1 MTPYLNALR
10 QVLEQ
15 GQQRDDRTGV
25 GTISLFGMQQRYN
38 LAEEFKVS
46 IANAHA
52 TIKRMASGKI
62 PKRGVFANIVIQEV
76 V

>member
-1 MTPYLNALR
+1 MHYSKSSNKEKFAMIGLKA
-10 QVLEQ
+10 
-15 GQQRDDRTGV
+15 
-25 GTISLFGMQQRYN
+25 I
-38 LAEEFKVS
+38 AEEFKVS

-52 TIKRMASGKI
+52 TIKRMSTGKI